1 MSFTHSFSPA
11 VFTVSIHSFNNY
23 LMNTYSMP
31 GTRDIAVNKTDKVSA
46 FRKLPSG
53 RRGIISKKTYN
64 VESTMKK
71 KKLSKV
77 LERGWWGGRMVR
89 RASLRKGHLS
99 SKNRRAGKQ
108 QQPREPEESVQ
119 RSEAEESLC

>member
-1 MSFTHSFSPA
+1 
-11 VFTVSIHSFNNY
+11 
-23 LMNTYSMP
+23 MP

-77 LERGWWGGRMVR
+77 LERGWWGDG
-89 RASLRKGHLS
+89 
-99 SKNRRAGKQ
+99 AGKGLISTGI
-108 QQPREPEESVQ
+108 PFRKIKI
-119 RSEAEESLC
+119 L